1 MRPEAG
7 PLLTDRASQVTR
19 WVTFSILAQ
28 DDLKKRA
35 NVIKHFVDVAEVRL
49 LVSSPLNRD

>member
-1 MRPEAG
+1 MRPEAR

-35 NVIKHFVDVAEVRL
+35 NVIKHFVAVAEVWL
-49 LVSSPLNRD
+49 LVTSRSNRD